1 MSFQSI
7 NPATGEMLVTFDAF
21 TPAQVD
27 QALAETAAA
36 FATWRRYSIAERS
49 ARLRL
54 VAALLRENTA
64 RYAQFIT
71 LEMGKPITQ
80 SEAEISKCAWAC
92 DYYAGHAAGFLAP
105 KLVQTNARDSEV
117 VFEPLGVLLAV
128 MPWNFPFWQLFRFAA
143 PALMVGNTF
152 VLKHSANVPRCA
164 LAIEAVFREAGLP
177 PGVCRTL
184 LIPSSAVDPV
194 IADARVR
201 AVSLTGSDHV
211 GSAVGASAGRYLK
224 KTVLELGGSD
234 PFIVLED
241 ADLPAAAEI
250 GAMARC
256 QNAGQSCIAAKRF
269 IVLESVADEF
279 ERCFVE
285 AMAGLQ
291 IGNPLDRA
299 TTVGPLAR
307 ADLREQVERQV
318 RESVEQGA
326 RVALGGERLPGPG
339 YFFAPTILTHVT
351 RSMPVWRE
359 ETFGPVAPVMRV
371 TDVDEAIVMAS
382 DSVFGLGASLW
393 TAELTRARQ
402 LVARIQAG
410 SVFVNGMV
418 ASDPR
423 LPFGGIKRSGY
434 GRELGEFGIYEFANI
449 KTVWIGPAGGQASP
463 QAPSE

>member
-1 MSFQSI
+1 
-7 NPATGEMLVTFDAF
+7 
-21 TPAQVD
+21 
-27 QALAETAAA
+27 
-36 FATWRRYSIAERS
+36 
-49 ARLRL
+49 
-54 VAALLRENTA
+54 
-64 RYAQFIT
+64 
-71 LEMGKPITQ
+71 
-80 SEAEISKCAWAC
+80 
-92 DYYAGHAAGFLAP
+92 
-105 KLVQTNARDSEV
+105 
-117 VFEPLGVLLAV
+117 
-128 MPWNFPFWQLFRFAA
+128 
-143 PALMVGNTF
+143 
-152 VLKHSANVPRCA
+152 
-164 LAIEAVFREAGLP
+164 
-177 PGVCRTL
+177 
-184 LIPSSAVDPV
+184 
-194 IADARVR
+194 
-201 AVSLTGSDHV
+201 
-211 GSAVGASAGRYLK
+211 VGASAGRYLK

-291 IGNPLDRA
+291 IGDPLDRA

-393 TAELTRARQ
+393 TADLTRARQ
-402 LVARIQAG
+402 LVERIQAG

-418 ASDPR
+418 ASDRR

-434 GRELGEFGIYEFANI
+434 GPELGEFGIYEFANI

>member
-1 MSFQSI
+1 M
-7 NPATGEMLVTFDAF
+7 
-21 TPAQVD
+21 
-27 QALAETAAA
+27 
-36 FATWRRYSIAERS
+36 
-49 ARLRL
+49 
-54 VAALLRENTA
+54 
-64 RYAQFIT
+64 
-71 LEMGKPITQ
+71 
-80 SEAEISKCAWAC
+80 
-92 DYYAGHAAGFLAP
+92 
-105 KLVQTNARDSEV
+105 
-117 VFEPLGVLLAV
+117 
-128 MPWNFPFWQLFRFAA
+128 
-143 PALMVGNTF
+143 
-152 VLKHSANVPRCA
+152 
-164 LAIEAVFREAGLP
+164 
-177 PGVCRTL
+177 CRTL
-184 LIPSSAVDPV
+184 LIPSSQVDPV

-201 AVSLTGSDHV
+201 PVSLTGSGQA
-211 GSAVGASAGRYLK
+211 GSAVGASAERYLK

-250 GAMARC
+250 CAMARC

-279 ERCFVE
+279 ERRFVE

-307 ADLREQVERQV
+307 EDLREQVERQV
-318 RESVEQGA
+318 RDSVERGA
-326 RVALGGERLPGPG
+326 RVELGGERLPGPG
-339 YFFAPTILTHVT
+339 YFFVPTILTHIT

-371 TDVDEAIVMAS
+371 TDVDEAIAMAN

-463 QAPSE
+463 QAP